1 MLSIYLSLHKQGGL
15 VKTWKEI
22 EQIEEYNPIYSLSIY
37 LSIYLERVNCRNREI
52 DRVDKAV
59 SNSIYSLSISI
70 YLSGE

>member
-37 LSIYLERVNCRNREI
+37 LSIYL
-52 DRVDKAV
+52 
-59 SNSIYSLSISI
+59 
-70 YLSGE
+70 SGEGELQKQGNR